1 MKSRMPAFW
10 ALLPALAFGA
20 EAPGPPPLPADLG
33 DLLRQAEVLSPA
45 IRVTLPK
52 AQTGKTLSATN
63 LVITLT
69 KDHVIYWE
77 EEVVSLK
84 ELRERLRRAGGSK
97 PVLIRADRHAYVDKL
112 IELWDL
118 CRDGGYQEVHI
129 ATLSE

>member
-1 MKSRMPAFW
+1 MR
-10 ALLPALAFGA
+10 LARRWLQPVPVDIAPMIDVVFQQLIYFMLTSSFIL
-20 EAPGPPPLPADLG
+20 APG
-33 DLLRQAEVLSPA
+33 

-52 AQTGKTLSATN
+52 AQTGERMSASN
-63 LVITLT
+63 IVITLT
-69 KDHVIYWE
+69 KDHVIYWD

-84 ELRERLRRAGGSK
+84 DLRDRLKRAGGSK
-97 PVLIRADRHAYVDKL
+97 PVLIRADRHAYVDRL